1 MFCRHNYKR
10 PVGIITGIH
19 SGYEGSGGTPYT
31 KVVFFCPD
39 CDQTVKKQ
47 LDNVHMDVP
56 TVEKLFPVKVRPK
69 VEPPA
74 PDANKFHVG
83 SCYVGILIGML
94 VSLFAGISL
103 AGYLTN

>member
-1 MFCRHNYKR
+1 MFCFHDYKR
-10 PVGIITGIH
+10 PLGVIH
-19 SGYEGSGGTPYT
+19 GQYEGPVGARYT
-31 KVVFFCPD
+31 RIVFFCPD
-39 CDQTVKKQ
+39 CDRTVTKQ
-47 LDNVHMDVP
+47 LDNIHLDLP
-56 TVEKLFPVKVRPK
+56 TIETLFPVKVRLK

-74 PDANKFHVG
+74 PDANKFNVG